1 MAPHHTIK
9 PNRRSLGKRKGKKKS
24 SNNGLNHGFIG
35 RNLAIPGEDAKQFDA
50 FRSNLIGELSPN
62 SALEHTLAETIVA
75 DAWRLRRIPRLEAAL
90 WEREERK
97 AKLEAARSEMRAY
110 ETSPLFDLV
119 KLTAEEALRPRAYS
133 KHKAAKARL
142 QELERTV
149 PSIVRFVELLE
160 THRLTFSN
168 LNRYESAL
176 ARLLTT
182 ALLELQHMQIMKR
195 CQRVPV
201 SPILERPRDVF
212 EPIQRNKINGCIVS

>member
-1 MAPHHTIK
+1 MAPQHRVRATH
-9 PNRRSLGKRKGKKKS
+9 RSRNKKKGNKKKGKKES
-24 SNNGLNHGFIG
+24 SNNALKHGFIG
-35 RNLAIPGEDAKQFDA
+35 RNLAIPGEDAKQFNA

-62 SALEHTLAETIVA
+62 SALENTLVETIVA

-90 WEREERK
+90 WEREERE
-97 AKLEAARSEMRAY
+97 AKLQTARREMRAY

-119 KLTAEEALRPRAYS
+119 RLTAEETLRPRAYS

-142 QELERTV
+142 QELEGTV

-182 ALLELQHMQIMKR
+182 ALLELQHIQIMKR

-201 SPILERPRDVF
+201 LPILERPRDVF
-212 EPIQRNKINGCIVS
+212 EPNQRN